1 MSDIPLFINPWAICN
16 VNCRSL
22 VAPYEHD
29 NYVRI
34 FANRKKALI
43 SLSVADSKQWPPL
56 PRILGFDFQQVIHVM
71 SEKRDVIVGTKT

>member
-1 MSDIPLFINPWAICN
+1 M
-16 VNCRSL
+16 
-22 VAPYEHD
+22 APYEHD